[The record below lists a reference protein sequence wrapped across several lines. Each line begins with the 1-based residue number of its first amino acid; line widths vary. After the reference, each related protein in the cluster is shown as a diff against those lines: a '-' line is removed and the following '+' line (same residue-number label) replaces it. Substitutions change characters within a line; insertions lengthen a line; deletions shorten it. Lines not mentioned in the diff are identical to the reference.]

1 MLYTNQ
7 KVEMHADSPCRC
19 TCPVYCCRWCAACA
33 PMAAARAAMPAG
45 LGATEAVRS
54 SPGGSAC
61 AAPTGMGVMRRAEV
75 GGQPSRLI
83 SEIAGWAA

>member
-1 MLYTNQ
+1 
-7 KVEMHADSPCRC
+7 
-19 TCPVYCCRWCAACA
+19 
-33 PMAAARAAMPAG
+33 MPAG